1 MKIVDHSLY
10 LELPELT
17 DCGIST
23 NTIWKASERKSAS
36 WDIITHPDDGR
47 KILIGYEKLRQDYKE
62 KVIARYGNPYEFVAK
77 GPIRNMVVPDMAA
90 EVFFL
95 SYRYDGDKKLPE
107 DRVRK
112 YTREACWLNMLLRAD
127 DNMKEVRKAIGL
139 RMEDFFKHVGELLT
153 LEKEQGK
160 ITAKFPAN
168 YLNLKSRMRRYRIDK
183 YASLVADQYGNKS
196 AAKVNDEFSESLL
209 LELIANPNQYD
220 DVLVALQYNK
230 IAVERG
236 YKTISERTVCEWRRK
251 KGFLVTASREGLAK
265 FDDRFRKQIAGRRP
279 SAPLYLVESDDNH
292 LDLFF
297 LDLEDM
303 TGSKHYHKYKAVV
316 VVDSFNDYVL
326 GYAYAEQITVE
337 LVRAAYFN
345 AMYHIRELTGGWF
358 LPHETRT
365 DNWQIEI
372 LQPFYESMG
381 HFCKSPV
388 GSKKRGYI
396 EQLFGTPHWKR
407 CIKLGANNYTGNNIT
422 ARNRGVNEDF
432 LKVSKKLYPTIQEGA
447 IEQIE
452 TVFHRLRTMPVP
464 GGVSK
469 QVQWLAAW
477 NELPESEKRPMT
489 DEQFLQKFGVLH
501 NPQGRR
507 IAINNMGITPQIN
520 GSRLIY
526 DVPAHLHLENIGKAV
541 NVIYDPIDMSRV
553 LITDGSGLRFMATT
567 AQLAP
572 KALKDYQPG
581 DRTHLNAL
589 LEQKKEQSSRVAK
602 AGDKRRQ
609 TLTERGVDPEN
620 LLQAGVMDK
629 GLKQWA
635 ELSYQSGITGQV
647 EPDEN
652 YDPLD
657 QM

>member
-1 MKIVDHSLY
+1 MKFVDQSLY

-47 KILIGYEKLRQDYKE
+47 KILIGFEKLRQDYKE
-62 KVIARYGNPYEFVAK
+62 KVIARYGNPYEYIAK

-90 EVFFL
+90 ELFYL

-107 DRVRK
+107 ERVRQ

-153 LEKEQGK
+153 SEKEQSK
-160 ITAKFPAN
+160 ITAKFPTN
-168 YLNLKSRMRRYRIDK
+168 YVNLKSRMRRYRADK
-183 YASLVADQYGNKS
+183 YASLIADQYGNKS

-209 LELIANPNQYD
+209 LELIAHPNQYD
-220 DVLVALQYNK
+220 DVLIAIQYNK
-230 IAVERG
+230 IAAERG
-236 YKTISERTVCEWRRK
+236 YKTITEQTVGVWRRK

-303 TGSKHYHKYKAVV
+303 TGSKFYHKYKAVL
-316 VVDSFNDYVL
+316 VVDSFNDYIL
-326 GYAYAEQITVE
+326 GYAYAEEITIE
-337 LVRAAYFN
+337 LVKAAYLN
-345 AMYHIRELTGGWF
+345 AMYHIRELTGGWY

-365 DNWQIEI
+365 DNWAIKA
-372 LQPFYESMG
+372 LQPFYESIG
-381 HFCKSPV
+381 HYINSPV

-396 EQLFGTPHWKR
+396 EQLFSKKFFKN
-407 CIKLGANNYTGNNIT
+407 CLKIGANNYTGNNIT
-422 ARNRGVNEDF
+422 ARNRGVNQEI
-432 LKVSKKLYPTIQEGA
+432 LAANKKLYPTVGQEA
-447 IEQIE
+447 YQQIE
-452 TVFHRLRTMPVP
+452 TVFHRMRTTPVDAEM
-464 GGVSK
+464 SK
-469 QVQWLAAW
+469 QAQWLAAW
-477 NELPESEKRPMT
+477 HELPESEKRPIT

-501 NPQGRR
+501 APQGRR
-507 IAINNMGITPQIN
+507 IAITNMGITPQIN

-526 DVPAHLHLENIGKAV
+526 DVPSHLHLENIGKSV

-572 KALKDYQPG
+572 KALKDYKPG

-589 LEQKKEQSSRVAK
+589 LEQKREQSNRVAN

-609 TLTERGVDPEN
+609 TLTEKGIDPEN
-620 LLQAGVMDK
+620 LLQGGVMDK
-629 GLKQWA
+629 SLKQWA
-635 ELSYQSGITGQV
+635 ELSYQSGV
-647 EPDEN
+647 NHHEADEDF
-652 YDPLD
+652 DPLD